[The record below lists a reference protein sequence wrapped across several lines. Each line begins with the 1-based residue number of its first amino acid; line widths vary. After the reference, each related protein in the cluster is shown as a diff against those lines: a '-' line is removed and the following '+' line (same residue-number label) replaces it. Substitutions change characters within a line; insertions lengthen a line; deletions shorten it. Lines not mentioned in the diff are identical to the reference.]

1 MNRESRLYLLA
12 NLKASISSTLLRW
25 NSTLSPL
32 CSCPGS
38 TFSGW
43 KLWLCTY
50 RNSPQ
55 CCWIDDL
62 SQYRYVFSS
71 CTAPISHSASLCSHC
86 RNSTGNQM
94 SLGWPYE
101 KSYLLWLQHEVVLSN
116 VQKSYFTH
124 IFVIVVYLTFHSR
137 CSSAHI
143 RQLHL
148 NLRLHWDFKLSVGS
162 CGWTVGLCGQGTQ
175 TLTPQRAYSCF
186 AL

>member
-25 NSTLSPL
+25 NSTLSPF

-86 RNSTGNQM
+86 RKVIPSVTSAWSGFVKCPEIIFHTYFCHCCLSHFSFQM
-94 SLGWPYE
+94 QVCSYKTAAP
-101 KSYLLWLQHEVVLSN
+101 KSQTS
-116 VQKSYFTH
+116 
-124 IFVIVVYLTFHSR
+124 
-137 CSSAHI
+137 
-143 RQLHL
+143 
-148 NLRLHWDFKLSVGS
+148 LRLQALSG
-162 CGWTVGLCGQGTQ
+162 
-175 TLTPQRAYSCF
+175 
-186 AL
+186 

>member
-1 MNRESRLYLLA
+1 MNCESRLYLLA

-71 CTAPISHSASLCSHC
+71 CTAPISHSASLCSHY
-86 RNSTGNQM
+86 RNSTWNQM

-137 CSSAHI
+137 CRSAHI

-162 CGWTVGLCGQGTQ
+162 CGWTVGLWGQGTQ